1 MVLDVIVNEKERSLD
16 KILSSIENPR
26 RRRDRLLIIAEILE
40 VAIDGALKT
49 QMMYRANLSFAQLN
63 EYLKLIEELKL
74 LETSEN
80 ARRKIYKTTAKGM
93 HYLQS
98 YREIHD
104 LLKKEH
110 KGNPSNPGNGNS
122 TVYLVKR
129 GSQVI
134 CSKGPF

>member
-1 MVLDVIVNEKERSLD
+1 
-16 KILSSIENPR
+16 LSFPESPR
-26 RRRDRLLIIAEILE
+26 KRRDRLLIMAEILE

-63 EYLKLIEELKL
+63 EYLKLLLDMKM
-74 LETSEN
+74 LETLEGKK
-80 ARRKIYKTTAKGM
+80 RVYKTTSKGM
-93 HYLQS
+93 RYLQS

-110 KGNPSNPGNGNS
+110 SHNLGNGNS
-122 TVYLVKR
+122 AVYLVKR